1 MIKRNRIKKTI
12 VLLMMTPI
20 LGCNKTVKTESM
32 HTLSAGANLNIPS
45 IPNLRDLGGYDTAD
59 GKKIKTGL
67 LYRSNQLNPI
77 STEDE
82 SKIDALHLKTVYDL
96 RTAAERSESP
106 DQIPGS
112 VKEVWLD
119 VLADA
124 STVGAATL
132 GKTLQNPVEV
142 NKALG
147 NGKAVELF
155 KQIYLDLIV
164 LPSAKKAYHDFFL
177 SLANGKN
184 LPALFHCTAG
194 KDRTGWAAASLL
206 SLLGTPKDQIYS
218 NYLDS
223 NTYLVPAYKKEIEDF
238 VSAGGEENIIL
249 DVLGVKKE
257 YLDAAFTAVQNN
269 YGSIENY
276 FEKGLNIDRAT
287 QEKIKKNLLSQ

>member
-1 MIKRNRIKKTI
+1 MKKNRIKKTI
-12 VLLMMTPI
+12 ILLMMIPI
-20 LGCNKTVKTESM
+20 SGCNKTVKTEPT
-32 HTLSAGANLNIPS
+32 HTIIAGANLNIPS

-59 GKKIKTGL
+59 GQKIKTDL

-77 STEDE
+77 STKDE

-96 RTAAERSESP
+96 RTAAERSEFP
-106 DQIPGS
+106 DQIPGN
-112 VKEVWLD
+112 VKEVWLN

-132 GKTLQNPVEV
+132 GKTLQNPIEV

-155 KQIYLDLIV
+155 KQIYVDLIV

-177 SLANGKN
+177 SLADEKN

-223 NTYLVPAYKKEIEDF
+223 NTYLVPAYKKEIESF
-238 VSAGGEENIIL
+238 VSAGGEKNIIL
-249 DVLGVKKE
+249 DILGVKKE

-276 FEKGLNIDRAT
+276 FEKGLNIDKAT
-287 QEKIKKNLLSQ
+287 QEKIKKNLLPQ